1 MIEPPACTDSYKAA
15 GTPIDPEEETMRVHK
30 LTSAAL
36 AVAAGLLLAACQN
49 DDAGTKQSDP
59 SSPSSASSSA
69 GGSGSGSSGGG
80 AKNSAGAGSG
90 AASSGG
96 TGSAA
101 KPGSGAHAKVGKCRT
116 DGLEITAKNNTIDG
130 DPDATVVVELT
141 NHSGGDCTLSGYA
154 GVDLKTSAGV
164 LSARRTGQQAD
175 SAVLKNG
182 KSTYFPINYP
192 FNKSGGSGVRVTGLV
207 VTPPNETKSVTLN
220 WPGAATLPVT
230 DGSGSPVK
238 VGPVGSAGQGG

>member
-1 MIEPPACTDSYKAA
+1 
-15 GTPIDPEEETMRVHK
+15 MRVHK
-30 LTSAAL
+30 LTFAAL
-36 AVAAGLLLAACQN
+36 TVAAGLSLTACQN
-49 DDAGTKQSDP
+49 DDAGTGHSG
-59 SSPSSASSSA
+59 PSSAATVSSGATASSSD
-69 GGSGSGSSGGG
+69 GGSGSGSSGQGG
-80 AKNSAGAGSG
+80 AKNSAGASSG
-90 AASSGG
+90 ATSSGG
-96 TGSAA
+96 TGAA
-101 KPGSGAHAKVGKCRT
+101 PKTGSEAHAKAGRCRT
-116 DGLEITAKNNTIDG
+116 GQLEITAKDSTIDG

-164 LSARRTGQQAD
+164 LSAKRTGQQAD
-175 SAVLKNG
+175 SAVLRNG